1 MNKNNQKLVPIC
13 FVVAIVLFVLILIL
27 QCAPQWEEYQS
38 ARASVESSERQKSEM
53 QKKISSIEA
62 EKAMADMKMKNLKTI
77 VETSV
82 DSSAENLGMFGN
94 LFENKLLMPAR
105 QFDTVKSTQINIQKI
120 K

>member
-94 LFENKLLMPAR
+94 LFENKLLM
-105 QFDTVKSTQINIQKI
+105 K
-120 K
+120 